1 MQSDNIHGSY
11 FLAFFIGSGI
21 IAECAFRPSE
31 VKFSTSCD
39 TAKMCSGAGGLPP
52 LWQDWCQEHCAF
64 CGNFSPL
71 QKWRRF
77 CKQVKGMTAEEAVS
91 FVPRFRSCPFRAT
104 PADFFIQQRALTF
117 LRFASEKRRLLR
129 QMTCSHNVLSEK
141 LPAEIVNPL
150 ARLIVREMQPSFS
163 FLLEYFW
170 KGVVLASD
178 PQHND
183 VLDRHAKARRM
194 ERLAQ
199 RSKFKRDQRHVRW

>member
-1 MQSDNIHGSY
+1 M
-11 FLAFFIGSGI
+11 F
-21 IAECAFRPSE
+21 P
-31 VKFSTSCD
+31 
-39 TAKMCSGAGGLPP
+39 GGL
-52 LWQDWCQEHCAF
+52 LDLGSRRGWCRKHWAF
-64 CGNFSPL
+64 CGEFSPL
-71 QKWRRF
+71 QRWRWF
-77 CKQVKGMTAEEAVS
+77 CKQVKGMTAEEAVN
-91 FVPRFRSCPFRAT
+91 FVPRFRSCPFRST

-129 QMTCSHNVLSEK
+129 QMTCSRNVLLEK

-170 KGVVLASD
+170 KGVVLAD
-178 PQHND
+178 PQHKD
-183 VLDRHAKARRM
+183 VLDRNAKARRM